1 MEKTLRQKKV
11 LESISSS
18 TDPVSGS
25 ELALKFGV
33 TRQIIVRDVMILKA
47 QGEDIRSNSRGYYI
61 NSEKKNIKTVAVR
74 HSMSEIRDELLI
86 MVNNNAT
93 VVDIVVEH
101 PVYGEITGAIGVST
115 VDDVQAFCA
124 RIKNSKPLSSINKG
138 VHIHHIIVEKESDF
152 QNIIEQ
158 LEKHK
163 ILLK

>member
-61 NSEKKNIKTVAVR
+61 N
-74 HSMSEIRDELLI
+74 
-86 MVNNNAT
+86 
-93 VVDIVVEH
+93 
-101 PVYGEITGAIGVST
+101 
-115 VDDVQAFCA
+115 
-124 RIKNSKPLSSINKG
+124 
-138 VHIHHIIVEKESDF
+138 
-152 QNIIEQ
+152 
-158 LEKHK
+158 
-163 ILLK
+163 